1 MWETCF
7 EISSK
12 YGDIRATSGGNYDV
26 NFNGAIFV
34 VRDSDR
40 VWNILIFRNISC
52 GNRQRK
58 SVSMLIKTM
67 ENNEEILQ
75 ALHGKFQWEI
85 GWITGNEIGF
95 SQCTIFDIRG
105 SFDDLSGRV
114 RERNKCWESPYTRI
128 RGHALVHRQDRESL
142 VSVHLSNNSVANVMS
157 FLRC

>member
-1 MWETCF
+1 MLETCF

-12 YGDIRATSGGNYDV
+12 YGDIRDYLRWKLWRQFQWRHFCCPRFRQSLEY
-26 NFNGAIFV
+26 FN
-34 VRDSDR
+34 
-40 VWNILIFRNISC
+40 FRNISC

-114 RERNKCWESPYTRI
+114 RERNKCRESPYTRI
-128 RGHALVHRQDRESL
+128 RGHALVHRQNRESL